1 MENWKKAIQNIQ
13 PALELLF
20 RKFAGNDISVEIIP
34 NDLTDEKETV
44 KAISG
49 YRLYKTIEQNFQ
61 AEALIGFAGNWPDAF
76 ESFGKSPGNP
86 EKSEAESMFYKDLS
100 DTLLQMT
107 GGAVE
112 SIGVELQVDPVSEID
127 PKKVKTILNL
137 KEYYTATV
145 QLKGTES
152 DGKSEPILV
161 LVLSAINEKSA
172 GAAGRDEEIGSK
184 FASEAFQSAAVQAAR
199 TLIDDLNETSA
210 GSNLRMDNNEGDRVE
225 FEPFDKSQDVKN
237 QREIRNI
244 DLLRDVEMQVTVELG
259 RKRMQ
264 LGRILQLM
272 KGSVV
277 ELEKLAGEPVDIF
290 VNGRCIAT
298 GDVVVIDEHFGVR
311 ITQLMA
317 AHESMRKV
325 S

>member
-1 MENWKKAIQNIQ
+1 MENWKKAIQNLQ
-13 PALELLF
+13 PAIELLL
-20 RKFAGNDISVEIIP
+20 RNLSGRNLAIEITP
-34 NDLTDEKETV
+34 HDLADEKATA
-44 KAISG
+44 KAIGG

-61 AEALIGFAGNWPDAF
+61 AEALIGFNGDWPGIF
-76 ESFGKSPGNP
+76 EKFNQSSVNQEPAQ
-86 EKSEAESMFYKDLS
+86 AESIFYKELS
-100 DTLLQMT
+100 DMLLQLA

-112 SIGVELQVDPVSEID
+112 SIGVELQVDPLSEID

-137 KEYYTATV
+137 KEYYSATV
-145 QLKGTES
+145 QLKES
-152 DGKSEPILV
+152 ENDGKNEPAMI
-161 LVLSAINEKSA
+161 LVLSAVSEKAAAAEADEIA
-172 GAAGRDEEIGSK
+172 GKITSGV
-184 FASEAFQSAAVQAAR
+184 FQSAAEQAAK
-199 TLIDDLNETSA
+199 TLIEDQDENPA